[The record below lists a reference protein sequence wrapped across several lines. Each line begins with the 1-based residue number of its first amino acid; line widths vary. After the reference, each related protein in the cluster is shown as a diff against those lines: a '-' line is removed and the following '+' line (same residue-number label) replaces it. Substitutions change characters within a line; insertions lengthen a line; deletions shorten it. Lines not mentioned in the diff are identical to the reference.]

1 MILGNDK
8 MIIGYDLSY
17 HYAQISYCRLNADT
31 PETFALVEGTRQ
43 YNIPVCM
50 FRRRDVNQWFVG
62 KEASVLAEQEDG
74 IWLDNLLQSALDKKD
89 INIQGENYENAAL
102 LALFIKR
109 SLYLPGNECRPDKIA
124 GILFTV
130 PFLSEK
136 MITLLQKLA
145 ALLDMPGCK
154 ISFQSREESIYQ
166 YIIRQPKELWNED
179 VIVFDDS
186 GDELK
191 SYRFSKNINTSPVVV
206 FVEESHHGQLP
217 SHAREK
223 DAQFL
228 EVVRELEQDVFS
240 SVFLL
245 GEGFNG
251 DWCQDSL
258 RLLCRNRRV
267 FKGNDLYSKGACFG
281 AQERMNHRHGGEMV
295 FLGRDKL
302 KMNIGMRLLRQGE
315 ASYLAILDGGENW
328 YECHK
333 QWDII
338 LREGNIIQLALTPL
352 DGRNVRYVE
361 IVLDGLPIRE
371 PKTTRLHLE
380 AVMVNEDTLEIRV
393 TDKGFGEIAPAS
405 SMYFT
410 QQIDI
415 SAGGW

>member
-50 FRRRDVNQWFVG
+50 FRRREANQWFVG
-62 KEASVLAEQEDG
+62 KEASVLAGQEDG
-74 IWLDNLLQSALDKKD
+74 VLLENLLQAALDKKD
-89 INIQGENYENAAL
+89 VNIQGEKFENVAL
-102 LALFIKR
+102 LALFVKR
-109 SLYLPGNECRPDKIA
+109 SLYLPGNDCRPDKIA
-124 GILFTV
+124 GIMFTV

-136 MITLLQKLA
+136 MIALLQKLA
-145 ALLDMPGCK
+145 SLLDIPGCK
-154 ISFQSREESIYQ
+154 ISFQSREESIYH

-186 GDELK
+186 EEGLK
-191 SYRFSKNINTSPVVV
+191 SYRFTKNINTKPMVA
-206 FVEESHHGQLP
+206 FVEETDHGQLVGN
-217 SHAREK
+217 AQEK
-223 DAQFL
+223 DDQFL
-228 EVVRELEQDVFS
+228 EIVRESAQDTLS

-281 AQERMNHRHGGEMV
+281 AQERMNKRQGQQMV
-295 FLGRDKL
+295 FLGKDKL
-302 KMNIGMRLLRQGE
+302 KTNIGMRLSRQGE
-315 ASYLAILDGGENW
+315 DSYLAILDGGENW

-333 QWDII
+333 QWDVI
-338 LREGNIIQLALTPL
+338 LREGNIIKLALTPL

-380 AVMVNEDTLEIRV
+380 AVMVNEDTLEMRI

-410 QQIDI
+410 QQIDL
-415 SAGGW
+415 SAGG